1 MGHKKLDMTK
11 QLSLIHY
18 LFFKA
23 FYNDTTIYL
32 LVCLFIILGHMPQYV
47 GL

>member
-1 MGHKKLDMTK
+1 MVNKKLDTTK

-18 LFFKA
+18 LFLKA

-32 LVCLFIILGHMPQYV
+32 LVCLFIILGHMPQHV